1 MTEQTFAQKE
11 KAEGVW
17 AVTQTEIRFNR
28 EWGGVRFTDEQVAQL
43 LAGQEIEFNAVSKR
57 TGNPYTA
64 RGKLEVQEYSGREF
78 IGFKPDFGPKKDAA
92 GNDMPPESFAQ
103 YTFTPEEHEQLK
115 NGEKIYVTQFI
126 SKKGNEFAATVSFDI
141 DPEDPNGGDR
151 KKILLDFGN

>member
-1 MTEQTFAQKE
+1 MTEQTFVQKE

-17 AVTQTEIRFNR
+17 AVTGTEVRFNR

-43 LAGQEIEFNAVSKR
+43 LAGQEIEFDAVSRR

-92 GNDMPPESFAQ
+92 GNELPPTTFAQ
-103 YTFTPEEHEQLK
+103 YTFTDEEYEALK

-126 SKKGNEFAATVSFDI
+126 SKKGNEFAATVSFDFN
-141 DPEDPNGGDR
+141 PEDANADR